1 MNNPIKEIP
10 KSVLRELN
18 PKNTFSW
25 VRRSILDWCV
35 IASFMYLA
43 VIINHFA
50 FYFIT
55 LFVIGNRQHALAILG
70 HDGTHYTISKNR
82 KINDF
87 LSDVIA
93 FGLLGLTTSG
103 YRNLHFAHHKN
114 MNTEHDPELMHR
126 SKKAPQWDL
135 PVTVPQILKYG
146 FYDIFGYSVA
156 DYFGIILNAKPNKNY
171 HYVFMIAL
179 NISFIGGFMFLN
191 LSIVPALWYASL
203 LTIFMMFFR
212 FRTWLEHQGTDDTH
226 RLKLSWVEGAILA
239 PHDVWHHYEH
249 HVCSA
254 IPCYN
259 LKYVRKYLSEKEI
272 ITLKGLFKFFKNS
285 DRIKSGIPTKISK

>member
-10 KSVLRELN
+10 KSVLKELN

-25 VRRSILDWCV
+25 ARHALLDWF
-35 IASFMYLA
+35 IITIFMYLA
-43 VIINHFA
+43 VTINHFS

-70 HDGTHYTISKNR
+70 HDGTHYSINKN
-82 KINDF
+82 KTINDF
-87 LSDVIA
+87 LSDFIA

-126 SKKAPQWDL
+126 SQKAPQWDL
-135 PVTVPQILKYG
+135 PITIPKILKYG
-146 FYDIFGYSVA
+146 FYDIFGFSIT
-156 DYFGIILNAKPNKNY
+156 DYFGIILNSKPNKNY
-171 HYVFMIAL
+171 HYIFITILNVVFTVTFVLLELMVIP
-179 NISFIGGFMFLN
+179 I
-191 LSIVPALWYASL
+191 LWYTSL
-203 LTIFMMFFR
+203 ITTFMMFFR

-226 RLKLSWVEGAILA
+226 RLKLNWLEGAMLA
-239 PHDVWHHYEH
+239 PHGVWHHYEH
-249 HVCSA
+249 HLCSV

-259 LKYVRKYLSEKEI
+259 LKYIREYITGKEI
-272 ITLKGLFKFFKNS
+272 ITLKDLFQIFEKS
-285 DRIKSGIPTKISK
+285 YYIKSGSATKVVK